1 MIFSTVGS
9 ELPFNRLTAA
19 VDSYALANPDEEIYA
34 QVGKIGES
42 DYSPQYIQFT
52 QLLTPS
58 QYSDYVNRSSVI
70 VAHAGMGSII
80 SSVTEKKPV
89 VILPRRGHLQETRND
104 HQFSTAK
111 QFENRQGIFVAWEE
125 DQVAEQ
131 IQKALEFS
139 ETGNLDSV
147 SNFANPDLLQ
157 KLENFLRS

>member
-9 ELPFNRLTAA
+9 ELPFNRLTQA
-19 VDSYALANPDEEIYA
+19 VDKYAEANPGKEIYA
-34 QVGKIGES
+34 QVGKIEVS
-42 DYSPQYIQFT
+42 DYAPQSLQFS

-58 QYSDYVNRSSVI
+58 QYADFVNRASVI

-80 SSVTEKKPV
+80 SSITQKKPV

-111 QFENRQGIFVAWEE
+111 QFENREGIFVAWDEE
-125 DQVAEQ
+125 QVAEQ
-131 IQKALEFS
+131 IKLALAFS
-139 ETGNLDSV
+139 EQGSLDSV

-157 KLENFLRS
+157 KLESFLRS